1 MRKTDDEDEDPSKG
15 RGENIT
21 PFYISEEEVQ
31 NTHISLPNPKYISS
45 CRSAGIAPE
54 EARPHILLDR

>member
-31 NTHISLPNPKYISS
+31 ILIYLCQILNISIPPA
-45 CRSAGIAPE
+45 SARIAPE
-54 EARPHILLDR
+54 GA

>member
-31 NTHISLPNPKYISS
+31 ILIYLCQTQNISVP
-45 CRSAGIAPE
+45 AAVQ
-54 EARPHILLDR
+54 A

>member
-31 NTHISLPNPKYISS
+31 ILIYDILYLCQTQNISVP
-45 CRSAGIAPE
+45 AAVQ
-54 EARPHILLDR
+54 A